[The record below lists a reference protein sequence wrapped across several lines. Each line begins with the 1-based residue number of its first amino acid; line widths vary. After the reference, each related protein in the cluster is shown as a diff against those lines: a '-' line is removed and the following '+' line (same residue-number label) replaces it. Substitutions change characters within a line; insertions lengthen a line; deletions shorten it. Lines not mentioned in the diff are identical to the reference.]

1 MGTTNPLAGRDGS
14 ALTTMAEVLFG
25 ERPLLPT
32 HAKMYARAM
41 LGSQTSPTAE
51 DFTEAELDAIR
62 ALAGGYGEPE
72 DVTYKSYRPPM
83 PGDPAPPQYMD
94 LFNRPQNE
102 AVLSNFVRKNGPQ
115 GADSAIG
122 TIFHTLGQFRADETP
137 EGDLRI
143 RDVYN
148 FNDDDAAFNELT
160 HNNGLWPVTRD
171 MIQGKASLYDVA
183 RSLGRVFGPDGSTV
197 PGLDTQGMPIDFTI
211 PREYSWHAKKK
222 EEQAIVDALLGGS

>member
-62 ALAGGYGEPE
+62 LLAGGYGDPKN
-72 DVTYKSYRPPM
+72 VTYGSYGRPT
-83 PGDPAPPQYMD
+83 PGDPAPPQVWD
-94 LFNRPQNE
+94 LFDRPQRDAALAE
-102 AVLSNFVRKNGPQ
+102 FVVKNAPP
-115 GADSAIG
+115 GADTPMG

-137 EGDLRI
+137 EGDLRV

-148 FNDDDAAFNELT
+148 FNDDDSQYNELT

-171 MIQGKASLYDVA
+171 MLKGKASLYDVA
-183 RSLGRVFGPDGSTV
+183 RSLGRVFGPDGSNV
-197 PGLDTQGMPIDFTI
+197 PGQDNQGMPIDFTI